1 MNGQWSPI
9 TGISS
14 MATRQILADLA
25 DAYAVRSGRQVV
37 IESVGGVAAAKR
49 ILDGEAFDIVV
60 LASNAIDTLACAKR
74 VDDSSRVNIAR
85 SGVAVAIATGA
96 QQPSIETEADVRE
109 AVLNA
114 RSIGY
119 STGPSGVYLMDLFQ
133 RWGIADAIAS
143 RIIQAPPGVAV
154 GSLIARGE
162 VALGF
167 QQMSE
172 LIGVDGIDI
181 LGPLPRSIQTLT
193 VFQGAVCSN
202 AHVPQDDA
210 RALLSFMASADVD
223 AVRRQN
229 GMQRLDEA

>member
-1 MNGQWSPI
+1 MSGEPLSI

-14 MATRQILADLA
+14 MATRQILAELA
-25 DAYAVRSGRQVV
+25 DAYAVRSGLRVS
-37 IESVGGVAAAKR
+37 IESIGGVAAVKR
-49 ILDGEAFDIVV
+49 IQEGEAFDIVV
-60 LASNAIDTLACAKR
+60 LASNAIDQLMSENR

-85 SGVAVAIATGA
+85 SGVAVAVATGA
-96 QQPSIETEADVRE
+96 QRPSIETEADVRE
-109 AVLNA
+109 AVLSA

-119 STGPSGVYLMDLFQ
+119 STGPSGAYLMDLFQ
-133 RWGIADAIAS
+133 RWGIAEAIAV

-172 LIGVDGIDI
+172 FLEVDGIDI
-181 LGPLPRSIQTLT
+181 LGPLPPSIQTMT

-202 AHVPQDDA
+202 ARVPQDA
-210 RALLSFMASADVD
+210 RALLAFMTSADVD
-223 AVRRQN
+223 EVKRKN
-229 GMQRLDEA
+229 GMQPPDGP